1 MLKDEIKKNINYTKG
16 SKIKK
21 KNSNEKMMIKIEI
34 KKTKLDDN
42 YNFFIKCEI

>member
-21 KNSNEKMMIKIEI
+21 KIAM
-34 KKTKLDDN
+34 KKWWSKL
-42 YNFFIKCEI
+42 K